1 MKIVVAGMGYVGL
14 SLATLLSQENEVI
27 AVDIDQKRVDL
38 VNQRISPIEDKK
50 ITEYFETKDLNL
62 KATLDYSKALQG
74 ADYVIIATPTNYD
87 VETGMFDTSSVEAV
101 IDEVIKRIGG

>member
-1 MKIVVAGMGYVGL
+1 MGYVGL

-38 VNQRISPIEDKK
+38 VNQRVSPIEDKK

-62 KATLDYSKALQG
+62 KAMLDYSEALQG
-74 ADYVIIATPTNYD
+74 CY
-87 VETGMFDTSSVEAV
+87 
-101 IDEVIKRIGG
+101 R